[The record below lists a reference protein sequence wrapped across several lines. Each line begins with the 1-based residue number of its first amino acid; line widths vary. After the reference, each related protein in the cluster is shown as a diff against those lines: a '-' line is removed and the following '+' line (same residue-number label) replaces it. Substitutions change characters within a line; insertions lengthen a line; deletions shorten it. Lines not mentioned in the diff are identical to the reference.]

1 MDVSIKSFDVAMDVK
16 TNGVEFGI
24 REPNGGDRLG
34 DLFITKAH
42 LIWCK
47 GKTQR
52 AQGIKI
58 KWTDFVEM
66 VNAVTAP
73 AKKTTA
79 KKSPAKKTR
88 AKRTAK
94 KVAVKP
100 IAPATEPITE

>member
-1 MDVSIKSFDVAMDVK
+1 MDISIKSFDVEMDVLNK
-16 TNGVEFGI
+16 GVEFGI
-24 REPNGGDRLG
+24 RKPNGGDRLG

-66 VNAVTAP
+66 VNDAQKP
-73 AKKTTA
+73 AKKSAAKKTA
-79 KKSPAKKTR
+79 KKT
-88 AKRTAK
+88 
-94 KVAVKP
+94 AVKT
-100 IAPATEPITE
+100 AATEPDTE

>member
-1 MDVSIKSFDVAMDVK
+1 MDVSIKSFDVEMDVK
-16 TNGVEFGI
+16 TSGVEFGI

-58 KWTDFVEM
+58 KWTDFVKM
-66 VNAVTAP
+66 VNDAQAP
-73 AKKTTA
+73 AKKA
-79 KKSPAKKTR
+79 AAKKTPPKKI
-88 AKRTAK
+88 ASKKAAK
-94 KVAVKP
+94 KASVKT
-100 IAPATEPITE
+100 ATTEPDTE

>member
-1 MDVSIKSFDVAMDVK
+1 MDVSIKSFDVEMDVLNK
-16 TNGVEFGI
+16 GVEFGI

-52 AQGIKI
+52 AQGIRI

-66 VNAVTAP
+66 VNDAQKP
-73 AKKTTA
+73 AKKSAAKKTA
-79 KKSPAKKTR
+79 KKT
-88 AKRTAK
+88 
-94 KVAVKP
+94 AVKT
-100 IAPATEPITE
+100 AATEPDTE

>member
-1 MDVSIKSFDVAMDVK
+1 MDVSIKSFDVEMDVK
-16 TNGVEFGI
+16 NKGVEFGI

-34 DLFITKAH
+34 DLFITKAN

-66 VNAVTAP
+66 VNDAQKP
-73 AKKTTA
+73 AKKSAAKKTA
-79 KKSPAKKTR
+79 KKT
-88 AKRTAK
+88 
-94 KVAVKP
+94 AVKT
-100 IAPATEPITE
+100 AATEPDTE

>member
-1 MDVSIKSFDVAMDVK
+1 MDVSIKSFDVEMDVLNK
-16 TNGVEFGI
+16 GVEFGI

-66 VNAVTAP
+66 VNDAQKP
-73 AKKTTA
+73 AKKAAA
-79 KKSPAKKTR
+79 KKAAKK
-88 AKRTAK
+88 A
-94 KVAVKP
+94 AVKT
-100 IAPATEPITE
+100 AATEPDTE

>member
-1 MDVSIKSFDVAMDVK
+1 MDVSIKSFDVEMDVLNK
-16 TNGVEFGI
+16 GVEFGI

-66 VNAVTAP
+66 VNDAQKP
-73 AKKTTA
+73 AKKSAA
-79 KKSPAKKTR
+79 KKAAKKT
-88 AKRTAK
+88 
-94 KVAVKP
+94 AVKT
-100 IAPATEPITE
+100 AATEPDTE

>member
-1 MDVSIKSFDVAMDVK
+1 MDVSIKSFDVEMDVLNK
-16 TNGVEFGI
+16 GVEFGI

-66 VNAVTAP
+66 VNDAQKP
-73 AKKTTA
+73 AKKSAAKKTA
-79 KKSPAKKTR
+79 KKT
-88 AKRTAK
+88 
-94 KVAVKP
+94 AVKT
-100 IAPATEPITE
+100 AATEPDTE

>member
-1 MDVSIKSFDVAMDVK
+1 MDVSIKSFDVEMDVK
-16 TNGVEFGI
+16 TSGVEFGI

-66 VNAVTAP
+66 VNATQKP
-73 AKKTTA
+73 AKKA
-79 KKSPAKKTR
+79 AAKKT
-88 AKRTAK
+88 AHK
-94 KVAVKP
+94 KTAVK
-100 IAPATEPITE
+100 AAATEPDTE

>member
-1 MDVSIKSFDVAMDVK
+1 MDVSIKSFDVNMDVK

-34 DLFITKAH
+34 DLFITKAN

-66 VNAVTAP
+66 VNAAQKP
-73 AKKTTA
+73 AKKA
-79 KKSPAKKTR
+79 AV
-88 AKRTAK
+88 KRTAPK
-94 KVAVKP
+94 KTASKKADRKSAVRSEEH
-100 IAPATEPITE
+100 TSE

>member
-1 MDVSIKSFDVAMDVK
+1 MDVSIKSFEVNMDVK

-34 DLFITKAH
+34 DLFISKAH

-58 KWTDFVEM
+58 KWTEFVAI
-66 VNAVTAP
+66 VNNVQKP
-73 AKKTTA
+73 AKA
-79 KKSPAKKTR
+79 KKAASKK
-88 AKRTAK
+88 ASSKTAK
-94 KVAVKP
+94 KVSAKT
-100 IAPATEPITE
+100 APPVAEPAAE

>member
-1 MDVSIKSFDVAMDVK
+1 MDVSIKSFEVNMDVK

-66 VNAVTAP
+66 VNATQKP
-73 AKKTTA
+73 AKKA
-79 KKSPAKKTR
+79 AAKKT
-88 AKRTAK
+88 AHK
-94 KVAVKP
+94 KTAVK
-100 IAPATEPITE
+100 AAATEPDTE